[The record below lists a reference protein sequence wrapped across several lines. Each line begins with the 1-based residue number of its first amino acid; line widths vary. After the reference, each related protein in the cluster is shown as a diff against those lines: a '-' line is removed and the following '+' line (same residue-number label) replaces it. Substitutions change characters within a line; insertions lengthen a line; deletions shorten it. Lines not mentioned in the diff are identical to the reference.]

1 MLLVLFLV
9 FLVTPIVELW
19 VIVQVASSTGVLNA
33 IGLLVLVSV
42 VGAWLVKREGLGIL
56 RRIGEETAAGRI
68 PGKEIVDGM
77 LVLFAGAL
85 MLTPGFVTDA
95 LGLSL
100 LFPPT
105 RVLVRAVATRR
116 FTRSVADGRTSFR
129 YGWRVGG
136 THQVG
141 GRSGRHGGRHG
152 GPLGDGVL
160 DAESWE
166 DDRPD
171 GPPRLGG

>member
-1 MLLVLFLV
+1 MLLLLFLV

-68 PGKEIVDGM
+68 PGREIVNGL

-105 RVLVRAVATRR
+105 RALIRGLATRR
-116 FTRSVADGRTSFR
+116 FARSVADGRTSFR

-136 THQVG
+136 THHVG
-141 GRSGRHGGRHG
+141 GGVPGHGGAHG
-152 GPLGDGVL
+152 DDIL

>member
-1 MLLVLFLV
+1 VLLVLFLV

-33 IGLLVLVSV
+33 VGLLVLVSV

-68 PGKEIVDGM
+68 PGKEIVDGL

-105 RVLVRAVATRR
+105 RALVRAVATRR
-116 FTRSVADGRTSFR
+116 FARSVADGRTNLR
-129 YGWRVGG
+129 YSWRVGG
-136 THQVG
+136 THHAG
-141 GRSGRHGGRHG
+141 GGSPGHGRLH
-152 GPLGDGVL
+152 GDGVL

-171 GPPRLGG
+171 GPPRLDC

>member
-68 PGKEIVDGM
+68 PGKEIVDGL

-105 RVLVRAVATRR
+105 RALVRAVATRR

-129 YGWRVGG
+129 YGRRVGG

-171 GPPRLGG
+171 GPPRLDG

>member
-1 MLLVLFLV
+1 VLLVLFLV

-68 PGKEIVDGM
+68 PGKEIVDGL